1 MVWAFRTQLD
11 RTLMHLSLPPAALR
25 QIHAQETRLAALQ
38 PPAGL
43 DAPTMATITAS
54 IRQAFVFGFRIVMM
68 ICAALALASAAVA
81 WRLVPDSGPGN
92 LTRPASP
99 PR

>member
-1 MVWAFRTQLD
+1 
-11 RTLMHLSLPPAALR
+11 
-25 QIHAQETRLAALQ
+25 
-38 PPAGL
+38 
-43 DAPTMATITAS
+43 MATITAS